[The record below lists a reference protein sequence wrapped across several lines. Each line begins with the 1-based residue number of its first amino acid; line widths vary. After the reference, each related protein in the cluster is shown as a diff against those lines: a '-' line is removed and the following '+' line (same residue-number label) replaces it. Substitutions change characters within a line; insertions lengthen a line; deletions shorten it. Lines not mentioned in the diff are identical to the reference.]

1 MQWGDEMRLEQLGY
15 LIEVSK
21 HKSLNSASKA
31 LHMTPQA
38 LSMSIKQLESELGFQ
53 VLYRSAVGAAL
64 TPEGK
69 ATAVSALNFIE
80 HLKAI
85 KSSTEK
91 PPEQLLPAEM
101 TLMMP
106 SGSAD
111 SYMPSFQVLLYKMCP
126 KCRMAIQE
134 ASYQEIIQS
143 VLEEKVEIALTA
155 QLTID
160 GRDALGDIPPEL
172 EFVPFLNYRLCC
184 YGHAHFPVTRYKMIT
199 LKSMFEYPVILF
211 EPARYIFQHVIAA
224 ACPAE
229 NANII
234 WVSKTAMVNEFL
246 KNGLGLGFAFINEKD
261 RRFLIDMPQGVAVP
275 LKESLLIH
283 YGSLIKRQKKL
294 TEGSSHLAEYLRI
307 FFNQ

>member
-1 MQWGDEMRLEQLGY
+1 MRLEQLGY

-53 VLYRSAVGAAL
+53 VLYRSAVGATL

-91 PPEQLLPAEM
+91 LPEQLLPEEM

-106 SGSAD
+106 PGSAD

-126 KCRMAIQE
+126 KCRITIQE

-143 VLEEKVEIALTA
+143 VLTEKVEIALTA

-160 GRDALGDIPPEL
+160 GQDALHDIPEEL

-199 LKSMFEYPVILF
+199 LKTMFEYPVILF
-211 EPARYIFQHVIAA
+211 EPARYIFQHVIKA
-224 ACPAE
+224 ACPQD

-234 WVSKTAMVNEFL
+234 WVSKTTMVNEFL
-246 KNGLGLGFAFINEKD
+246 KNGLGLGFGFVNEKD
-261 RRFLIDMPQGVAVP
+261 RSFLIDMPQGVAIS
-275 LKESLLIH
+275 LKETLLIH
-283 YGSLIKRQKKL
+283 YGYLTKRQKPL
-294 TEGSSHLAEYLRI
+294 TEATRHLAEYLKI
-307 FFNQ
+307 FFNP

>member
-91 PPEQLLPAEM
+91 PPEQLLPEKM

-106 SGSAD
+106 PGSAD

-126 KCRMAIQE
+126 KCRMTIQE
-134 ASYQEIIQS
+134 ASYEEIIKS
-143 VLEEKVEIALTA
+143 VLTEKVEMALTA
-155 QLTID
+155 QLSID
-160 GRDALGDIPPEL
+160 GQDALGDIPPEL

-184 YGHAHFPVTRYKMIT
+184 YGHAHFPVTRYKMLT
-199 LKSMFEYPVILF
+199 LKSMFAYPVVLF
-211 EPARYIFQHVIAA
+211 EPARYIFQHVIEA
-224 ACPAE
+224 ACPAD

-246 KNGLGLGFAFINEKD
+246 KNGLGLGFAFVNEKD
-261 RRFLIDMPQGVAVP
+261 RRFLIDMPQGVAIA
-275 LKESLLIH
+275 LKETLVIH
-283 YGSLIKRQKKL
+283 YGYLVKRQKKL
-294 TEGSSHLAEYLRI
+294 TEETAHLAEYMKI
-307 FFNQ
+307 FFDP